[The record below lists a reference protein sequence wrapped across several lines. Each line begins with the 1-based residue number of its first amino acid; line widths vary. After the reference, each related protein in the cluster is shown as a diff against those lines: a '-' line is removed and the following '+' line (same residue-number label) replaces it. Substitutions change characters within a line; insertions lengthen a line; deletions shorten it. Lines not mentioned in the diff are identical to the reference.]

1 MRVLFLS
8 HMFPNQSNPQHGIFV
23 FEQIKALVNLGVSV
37 QVISPLPWV
46 PWGFRRVERW
56 KKYQGIPYKEIISG
70 VPVIRPR
77 MVSLPGGKFFYFSGF
92 FYYLACC
99 RIAQAM
105 MKQQSFDLIHSH
117 TIMPDG
123 FASVLLGR
131 QLKLPVIC
139 TIHGSDINIY
149 PYRHPLILRATK
161 RAIRQLDGCITVS
174 QRLRERLME
183 LCGHVPVEVK
193 VIYNGADPNLFSPI
207 SKEEARK
214 SLGISYGGD
223 VLLYVG
229 NLKEVKGVAYLID
242 AFGKMRDQ
250 QRESRLYIVG
260 DGRERNALE
269 EMVKRRLLS
278 KNIVFIGRRPHREIP
293 IWFSA
298 ADCLIMPS
306 LSEGFPTL
314 LSEAMLSETP
324 IVGTSVGGIPEL
336 LLDSVTGLVV
346 PPKNTDMLAK
356 AIKLLIKNKDLARQ
370 LAYQGKQKA
379 YPKFTW
385 EYNAHRTFG
394 FYQSIIKKL

>member
-1 MRVLFLS
+1 
-8 HMFPNQSNPQHGIFV
+8 
-23 FEQIKALVNLGVSV
+23 
-37 QVISPLPWV
+37 
-46 PWGFRRVERW
+46 
-56 KKYQGIPYKEIISG
+56 
-70 VPVIRPR
+70 
-77 MVSLPGGKFFYFSGF
+77 
-92 FYYLACC
+92 
-99 RIAQAM
+99 
-105 MKQQSFDLIHSH
+105 
-117 TIMPDG
+117 
-123 FASVLLGR
+123 
-131 QLKLPVIC
+131 
-139 TIHGSDINIY
+139 
-149 PYRHPLILRATK
+149 
-161 RAIRQLDGCITVS
+161 
-174 QRLRERLME
+174 ME
-183 LCGHVPVEVK
+183 LCGHVPIEVK

-260 DGRERNALE
+260 DGRERNALD

-356 AIKLLIKNKDLARQ
+356 AIKLMIENKGLSQQ
-370 LAYQGKQKA
+370 LASQGRQVA

-385 EYNAHRTFG
+385 GYNAHRTFES
-394 FYQSIIKKL
+394 YQSIIKNYE